1 MKKPIHLLLL
11 SRLFCKEHIMITQEQ
26 KNELWSIIEKIKVGM
41 LMTHD
46 GQEYRSRP
54 MHIVQ
59 DSFDGSLWFFTDKS
73 SSKVYETQKDKK
85 VCVSF
90 GDRDKNRYVS
100 LSGSVSI
107 STDNQLK
114 KKFWNPLVGA
124 WFEGD
129 YSSPDVALIEIK
141 VSKAELW
148 ETDKNKLS
156 QLYELTKAA
165 VSDDTPDIGHNRK
178 YG

>member
-1 MKKPIHLLLL
+1 
-11 SRLFCKEHIMITQEQ
+11 MITQEQ

-41 LMTHD
+41 LTTHD

-59 DSFDGSLWFFTDKS
+59 DSFDGSLWFFTDS
-73 SSKVYETQKDKK
+73 QSAKVYETQKDRK

-90 GDRDKNRYVS
+90 GDTGKNSYVS
-100 LSGSVSI
+100 LSGVANI
-107 STDNQLK
+107 TTDRELK
-114 KKFWNPLVGA
+114 KKFWNPMVGA

-129 YSSPDVALIEIK
+129 YSSPEVALLEIK
-141 VSKAELW
+141 VNSAELW

-156 QLYELTKAA
+156 QLFELTKAA
-165 VSDDTPDIGHNRK
+165 MSDDVADLGHNRK